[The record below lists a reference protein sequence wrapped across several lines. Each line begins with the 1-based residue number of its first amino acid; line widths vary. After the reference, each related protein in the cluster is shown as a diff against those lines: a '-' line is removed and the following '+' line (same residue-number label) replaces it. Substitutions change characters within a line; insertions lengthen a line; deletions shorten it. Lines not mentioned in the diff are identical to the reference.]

1 MDWFSSDWHLGHENI
16 IRICDRPFSSA
27 DEMDKT
33 IMGNM
38 LSVMKRKDT
47 LYFLGDLSFSQSIAY
62 EALTT
67 LFNHGINV
75 VWVLGN
81 HDRHCSPEKLGGL
94 YKEVGYSSVYKKDG
108 IVMHLSH
115 FPMRVW
121 FMSFRNAW
129 NLYGHVHTMSP
140 ELDFLEQPPYGKS
153 LNVNLEFHDYMP
165 YSLDEVVE
173 IMRNKPDNVD
183 YLLLEKRRRE
193 QANKEAG
200 S

>member
-16 IRICDRPFSSA
+16 ISICDRPFSSA

-33 IMGNM
+33 IIGNM

-81 HDRHCSPEKLGGL
+81 HDKHCAPEKLAGL
-94 YKEVGYSSVYKKDG
+94 YKEAGYSHIYKNNG

-121 FMSFRNAW
+121 FMSFRNTF

-140 ELDFLEQPPYGKS
+140 ELFALEQPPYGKS
-153 LNVNLEFHDYMP
+153 LNVNLEFHNYMP
-165 YSLDEVVE
+165 YSLDEIVE
-173 IMRNKPDNVD
+173 IMRNKPDNFD
-183 YLLLEKRRRE
+183 YLLLEKRKRE
-193 QANKEAG
+193 QEKEIG